1 MTRLLPLLCA
11 AALAAQTTEVRQ
23 LKDPVTGRSITWYRS
38 AQHENHHYYDI
49 SPWDPR
55 EQRLLFFRFD
65 AAVTDRTAT
74 GRYPGSL
81 WIRNVDGSGEHRI
94 ATGIEGNYHTGAN
107 QFWGPDGATV
117 YYTAGAGADRA
128 THFVHVESGRQGRIQ
143 TPVPASKISPDF
155 KTISCVRGSDW
166 GLYEIASGRYE
177 KLVTLERAV
186 ALSPNKHLVSEA
198 PSSLQNTRFN
208 PQGGQVLIVHRTNE
222 DFPRLVEMFIY
233 TIATGQLKFLADG
246 MHHPNWRPDGKA
258 VMYVHPE
265 LPDYFQSLMEVD
277 VQTGKKT
284 RLTREH
290 VSAGHPSY
298 HPTKPHLIVTD
309 CYGGPMGNGLALI
322 DTRTGEMKQLV
333 TIPLGS
339 KTSKPADARFPFRN
353 WGLWIPQRAFLNE
366 PRPVWNKDG
375 TKVLFTSEESGRQN
389 LYIVDTSDLR

>member
-11 AALAAQTTEVRQ
+11 ATLAAQTTELRQ

-81 WIRNVDGSGEHRI
+81 WIRNVDGSGERRI

-128 THFVHVESGRQGRIQ
+128 THFVHVESGRQGKIQ

-166 GLYEIASGRYE
+166 GLYDIAGSRYE
-177 KLVTLERAV
+177 KLVTLERAI

-208 PQGGQVLIVHRTNE
+208 PQG
-222 DFPRLVEMFIY
+222 
-233 TIATGQLKFLADG
+233 
-246 MHHPNWRPDGKA
+246 
-258 VMYVHPE
+258 
-265 LPDYFQSLMEVD
+265 
-277 VQTGKKT
+277 
-284 RLTREH
+284 
-290 VSAGHPSY
+290 
-298 HPTKPHLIVTD
+298 
-309 CYGGPMGNGLALI
+309 
-322 DTRTGEMKQLV
+322 
-333 TIPLGS
+333 
-339 KTSKPADARFPFRN
+339 
-353 WGLWIPQRAFLNE
+353 
-366 PRPVWNKDG
+366 
-375 TKVLFTSEESGRQN
+375 
-389 LYIVDTSDLR
+389 